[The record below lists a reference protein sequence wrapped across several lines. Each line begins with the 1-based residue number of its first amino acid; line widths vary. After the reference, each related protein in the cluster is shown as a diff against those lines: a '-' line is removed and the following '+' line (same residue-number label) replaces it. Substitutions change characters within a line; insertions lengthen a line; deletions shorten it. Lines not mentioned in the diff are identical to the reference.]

1 MTKFSECLQRIT
13 GMDLN
18 ELDRV
23 EILSLQDNY
32 IEMTAMDDSDIV
44 RRARNVR
51 DGEIRNS
58 IGAEHGFSAI
68 VRMTREG
75 RTRTLLFDFGF
86 SEHGTAY
93 NADALDVDL
102 SEVETLVLS
111 HGHSDHTGGL
121 KRLVAKI
128 GKKGLDLVLHPGAFK
143 QDRYITRRGEK
154 DRFPRFSRQALE
166 ALGLHVVATREPC
179 PLLDGDALFLGEI
192 PRTTPFEKGMP
203 HAFFLDKGK
212 ETWDPIEEDSSIVM
226 NLRGKGLVVLS
237 GCAHSGIINTVRHAM
252 AVTGVGKV
260 HAVMGGFHLSGPA
273 FEAVIGPTAEELRKI
288 GPDFVIPCHCTGR
301 KAIMQ
306 VEQAMPGQFI
316 LNMSGTTLTFRA

>member
-1 MTKFSECLQRIT
+1 MA
-13 GMDLN
+13 LN

-32 IEMTAMDDSDIV
+32 IEATAMDDSEIV

-51 DGEIRNS
+51 DGEIRNA
-58 IGAEHGFSAI
+58 IQAEHGFSAL

-75 RTRTLLFDFGF
+75 RTKTLLFDFGF
-86 SEHGTAY
+86 SEHGAAY

-102 SEVETLVLS
+102 REVEALVLS

-121 KRLVAKI
+121 KRLVARI
-128 GKKGLDLVLHPGAFK
+128 GKKRIDIVLHPGAFK

-154 DRFPRFSRQALE
+154 DRFPRFSREALE
-166 ALGLHVVATREPC
+166 ALGLNVVATREPK

-203 HAFFLDKGK
+203 HAFFLDRGK
-212 ETWDPIEEDSSIVM
+212 ETWDPIEEDSSIAM

-237 GCAHSGIINTVRHAM
+237 GCAHSGIINTVRRAM
-252 AVTGVGKV
+252 AVTGIGKV

-273 FEAVIGPTAEELRKI
+273 FEPVIGPTAEELRKI

-301 KAIMQ
+301 RAIMQ
-306 VEQAMPGQFI
+306 LEQAMPGQFI
-316 LNMSGTTLTFRA
+316 LNMSGTALTLRA

>member
-1 MTKFSECLQRIT
+1 MVKFSECLQRIT
-13 GMDLN
+13 GMALN
-18 ELDRV
+18 ELDGV

-32 IEMTAMDDSDIV
+32 IEITAMDDNDIV

-51 DGEIRNS
+51 DGEICNS

-68 VRMTREG
+68 VRATREG

-86 SEHGTAY
+86 SENGTAY

-102 SEVETLVLS
+102 HEVETLVLS

-128 GKKGLDLVLHPGAFK
+128 GKKGLDLVVHPGVFK
-143 QDRYITRRGEK
+143 QDRYITRRGER
-154 DRFPRFSRQALE
+154 DRFPRFSREALE
-166 ALGLHVVATREPC
+166 ALGLTVVATREPRA
-179 PLLDGDALFLGEI
+179 LLDGDALFLGEI
-192 PRTTPFEKGMP
+192 PRTTPFEKGVP
-203 HAFFLDKGK
+203 HAFFLEQGK
-212 ETWDPIEEDSSIVM
+212 ETWDPIEDDSSLVM

-273 FEAVIGPTAEELRKI
+273 FEPAIGPTAEELRKI

-301 KAIMQ
+301 KAILQ
-306 VEQAMPGQFI
+306 VEQAMPKQFI

>member
-1 MTKFSECLQRIT
+1 MTKFSKCLQRMA

-32 IEMTAMDDSDIV
+32 IEITAMDDTEVVS
-44 RRARNVR
+44 RAKGDRA
-51 DGEIRNS
+51 GEFRNS
-58 IGAEHGFSAI
+58 IQAEHGFSAL
-68 VRMTREG
+68 VRANRGG
-75 RTRTLLFDFGF
+75 RARTLLFDFGF
-86 SEHGTAY
+86 SEQGAAF
-93 NADALDVDL
+93 NADALNVDL
-102 SEVETLVLS
+102 RDVEALVLS

-121 KRLVAKI
+121 KKLTEKI
-128 GKKGLDLVLHPGAFK
+128 GRKDLEIVLHPAAFK
-143 QDRYITRRGEK
+143 PNRYMTRRGAK
-154 DRFPRFSRQALE
+154 ISFPKLSRQALE
-166 ALGLHVVATREPC
+166 SLGLRVVETREPLA
-179 PLLDGDALFLGEI
+179 LLEGDALFLGEVE
-192 PRTTPFEKGMP
+192 RTTEFEKGMP
-203 HAFFLDKGK
+203 NAYFLEGGK
-212 ETWDPIEEDSSIVM
+212 ESRDPIEEDSSVVM
-226 NLRGKGLVVLS
+226 NLRGKGLIVLS
-237 GCAHSGIINTVRHAM
+237 GCAHSGIVNTVRHAM

>member
-1 MTKFSECLQRIT
+1 MA
-13 GMDLN
+13 LN

-32 IEMTAMDDSDIV
+32 IEITAMDDNDIV

-51 DGEIRNS
+51 DGEICNS

-86 SEHGTAY
+86 SEHGTAT

-102 SEVETLVLS
+102 SEVQTLVLS

-143 QDRYITRRGEK
+143 EDRYIVRRGEK

-166 ALGLHVVATREPC
+166 ALGLHVVATRDPC
-179 PLLDGDALFLGEI
+179 PLLNGDALFLGEI
-192 PRTTPFEKGMP
+192 PRATPFEKGMP
-203 HAFFLDKGK
+203 HAFFLDRGK

-226 NLRGKGLVVLS
+226 RLRGRGLVVLS

-273 FEAVIGPTAEELRKI
+273 FEAAIGPTAEELRKI

-306 VEQAMPGQFI
+306 VEQTMPGQFI